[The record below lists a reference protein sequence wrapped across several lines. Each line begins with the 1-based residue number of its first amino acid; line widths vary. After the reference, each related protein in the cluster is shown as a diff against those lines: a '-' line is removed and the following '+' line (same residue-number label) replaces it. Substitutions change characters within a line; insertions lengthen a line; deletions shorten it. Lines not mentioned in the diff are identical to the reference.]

1 MKGDIHLSSQKDRR
15 KCTSG
20 ARVVFP
26 CIAVLLLP
34 GVKQAGGY
42 RVMLEAEKG
51 LPSPVAFPLA
61 QKHGGGSGDPFTLF

>member
-1 MKGDIHLSSQKDRR
+1 ME
-15 KCTSG
+15 CTSG

-26 CIAVLLLP
+26 GVAGLLLP

-42 RVMLEAEKG
+42 RVMLEAEKE

-61 QKHGGGSGDPFTLF
+61 PKHGGGSGHPFTLF